1 LKWWRKRGDEEA
13 SNRRR
18 HPENLHRPEL
28 AEKDTRLMENG
39 GKTRSQSCEKDDKQ
53 EEKAMETMMEI
64 FSIGVRKAR
73 VGVGY
78 GTSDAKTLWSN
89 VWMCSDGWNTWL
101 EGVME

>member
-1 LKWWRKRGDEEA
+1 
-13 SNRRR
+13 
-18 HPENLHRPEL
+18 
-28 AEKDTRLMENG
+28 
-39 GKTRSQSCEKDDKQ
+39 
-53 EEKAMETMMEI
+53 METMMEI